1 MHANA
6 AKFERLLDERYGR
19 LRPFVESHPEIEA
32 FARSVQRRYAMG
44 GMSPFRTG
52 RAPASRST
60 AIIGLFMMHRQGIR
74 ADAMALVAIFCL
86 VGLQPWALVALVAL
100 GRWEMERRR
109 GRRIRGMP
117 GRGRMKVCEPYYAKK
132 TTTATAA
139 AKEEKEEEESEEE
152 ERARKYDILT
162 RPVGTRYNPADLSLR
177 DEESDVLL
185 LGSGVETLYAGA
197 LLARAGRKVCIL
209 SPSEDVSGCVTM
221 DDGGRGGKT
230 TTKKEDGGR
239 KFAGVPFDVRGTDVA
254 HLSKQQ
260 ALLAPALCT
269 STDVQG
275 GVRFARVG
283 SDRDGYAHSVLSVP
297 GLGTTDGGGGGG
309 GGGEPVPV
317 VIDAR
322 GPVALAEYCSM
333 RLGDGH
339 TTTDLDGNVDVGGST
354 CLGYANACDK
364 INAASGDHYLSR
376 LFGADSS
383 SKTSKSSDTDNAY
396 QQASLRTASA
406 FLNKC
411 LPLNPHVR
419 SLMAAIGMA
428 NENLSPDDTSMAA
441 HVTHLCAM
449 LSEEGFSYP
458 VGGPRALCHALAS
471 VIEQCDGRVL
481 RDVCLQELLFD
492 SPSSSEEEEEEKD
505 DTMATKDGGAGA
517 AAASSEV
524 VAGVGG
530 PKPRCRGVR
539 LQDGCEVKV
548 SEGRGAVLSTMGFIP
563 TFLHLLPSDVR
574 SVHGVPP
581 GLPALS
587 ERRPLMKI
595 LVGLTGTREDL
606 DLTGADW
613 YRLPNAALPRDELDP
628 LTSQVTCG
636 TIGMMNESSSGTLGI
651 LNEGEIETAMEIS
664 AIESRGGGRGKRSK
678 DDTASSSS
686 TSSSAPSNTAKKMPR
701 FKFTSGSSWMKVSFP
716 SAKDPS
722 WFDRYGPIST
732 CVVTIEA
739 DDEFVRMFDTKPRI
753 YSVLKPTGDPT
764 TTLGHR
770 VVKDLCATFPQLEGE
785 GTSGQ

>member
-1 MHANA
+1 
-6 AKFERLLDERYGR
+6 
-19 LRPFVESHPEIEA
+19 
-32 FARSVQRRYAMG
+32 
-44 GMSPFRTG
+44 
-52 RAPASRST
+52 
-60 AIIGLFMMHRQGIR
+60 
-74 ADAMALVAIFCL
+74 
-86 VGLQPWALVALVAL
+86 
-100 GRWEMERRR
+100 
-109 GRRIRGMP
+109 
-117 GRGRMKVCEPYYAKK
+117 
-132 TTTATAA
+132 
-139 AKEEKEEEESEEE
+139 
-152 ERARKYDILT
+152 
-162 RPVGTRYNPADLSLR
+162 
-177 DEESDVLL
+177 
-185 LGSGVETLYAGA
+185 
-197 LLARAGRKVCIL
+197 
-209 SPSEDVSGCVTM
+209 
-221 DDGGRGGKT
+221 
-230 TTKKEDGGR
+230 
-239 KFAGVPFDVRGTDVA
+239 
-254 HLSKQQ
+254 
-260 ALLAPALCT
+260 
-269 STDVQG
+269 
-275 GVRFARVG
+275 
-283 SDRDGYAHSVLSVP
+283 
-297 GLGTTDGGGGGG
+297 
-309 GGGEPVPV
+309 V

-492 SPSSSEEEEEEKD
+492 SPSSSSEEEEEKD

-595 LVGLTGTREDL
+595 LVGLIGTREDL

-636 TIGMMNESSSGTLGI
+636 TIGMMDESSSGTLGI